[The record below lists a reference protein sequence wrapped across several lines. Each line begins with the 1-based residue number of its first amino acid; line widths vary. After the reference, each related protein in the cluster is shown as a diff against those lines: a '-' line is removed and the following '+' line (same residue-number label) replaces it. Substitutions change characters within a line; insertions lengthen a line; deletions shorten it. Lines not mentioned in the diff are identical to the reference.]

1 MDGLLAWE
9 VHGRSNAMEAS
20 TRRQQL
26 PFTILF
32 CGLLLLTFAERRL
45 AELEFDASG
54 VVRFENNEKPD
65 GDEIFNRL
73 IFVDDTTEPRAP
85 TVGDACHAV
94 LSPLESSPLA
104 LVTVRLSEPRAPPHS
119 LPSCA

>member
-32 CGLLLLTFAERRL
+32 CGLLLLTSAERRL

-73 IFVDDTTEPRAP
+73 IFVDDTAEAKAP
-85 TVGDACHAV
+85 AAGDACYTT
-94 LSPLESSPLA
+94 LIPLESCSLA
-104 LVTVRLSEPRAPPHS
+104 FATVRLSEPRAPPYT
-119 LPSCA
+119 LPSCV

>member
-1 MDGLLAWE
+1 MG
-9 VHGRSNAMEAS
+9 AS

-85 TVGDACHAV
+85 AVGDACHAV
-94 LSPLESSPLA
+94 FSPCESSPLA
-104 LVTVRLSEPRAPPHS
+104 LVTVRLSEPRAPPRS
-119 LPSCA
+119 LASCS